1 MVVTAL
7 FVCGQQCT
15 KLSHLA
21 KKSNCQLSADHT
33 LKTWLSYIY
42 YHGYQHSFFQGSSVS
57 LMFRSITA
65 IAIYADALMIFPK
78 HDFRMIILPFYFS
91 QRNL

>member
-7 FVCGQQCT
+7 FVCGQHCT

-21 KKSNCQLSADHT
+21 KKLNCQLSADHT

-57 LMFRSITA
+57 LMFSSISA
-65 IAIYADALMIFPK
+65 IAVSYTLMP
-78 HDFRMIILPFYFS
+78 
-91 QRNL
+91 